1 MGSTENPLNP
11 ILTAPQNNGLKKKIK
26 TTAIW
31 GQIFSNFNLNTAALK
46 KTEKESSQ
54 CESLQTYIRIK
65 V

>member
-46 KTEKESSQ
+46 KMEKGIVSMRKFANIYSH
-54 CESLQTYIRIK
+54 
-65 V
+65 